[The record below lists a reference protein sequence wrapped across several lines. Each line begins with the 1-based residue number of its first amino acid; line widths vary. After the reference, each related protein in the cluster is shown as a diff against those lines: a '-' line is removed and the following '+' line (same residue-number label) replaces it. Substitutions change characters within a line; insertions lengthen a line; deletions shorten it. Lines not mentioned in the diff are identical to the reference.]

1 MTLPPQT
8 RASAVDL
15 RAMGSGNRVFL
26 LPGEMAF
33 VREPSTIETLLGSC
47 VAVVLHDPARGW
59 GGMNH
64 YMVPAQTG
72 NMDAGKVG
80 ELAVPKLLQMAA
92 LSGCQPSGLKAAIL
106 GGGAV
111 VGHLA
116 AAAEVAGLD
125 VGRRNIACAVQ
136 GLMKA
141 GVTIAKQDIG
151 GTNGRRVKFDSVS
164 GAIEVK
170 QIAST
175 AEREARSAKLDE
187 LRTRKGRVLII
198 DDSATVRRLLRAV
211 IERSDDLEVCGE
223 AEDPFQARDL
233 LLQEDPDALCL
244 DVIMPKLDGL
254 SFLRRLMQYK
264 PIPTVVVSTI
274 AKAGSQMEK
283 NLKDA
288 GAIAVIDKDSLA
300 IYQGFETAERSLLP
314 ALRRAVSAV
323 VQKRVTT

>member
-1 MTLPPQT
+1 MSRP
-8 RASAVDL
+8 S
-15 RAMGSGNRVFL
+15 SGDIQALGGAGRIFL

-33 VREPSTIETLLGSC
+33 VREPCSIETLLGSC
-47 VAVVLHDPARGW
+47 VAVALHDPTRGF

-64 YMVPAQTG
+64 YMVPSRTG
-72 NMDAGKVG
+72 ALEPGKVG
-80 ELAVPKLLQMAA
+80 ELAVPKLIQLAA
-92 LSGCQPSGLKAAIL
+92 LSGCQPGSLRASIL

-125 VGRRNIACAVQ
+125 VGRRNAACAVQ
-136 GLMKA
+136 CLRQA
-141 GVTIAKQDIG
+141 GIAIVRQEVG
-151 GTNGRRVKFDSVS
+151 GVHGRRIGFDSAT
-164 GAIEVK
+164 GALTVRQIE
-170 QIAST
+170 QT
-175 AEREARSAKLDE
+175 AEREQRSARLAE
-187 LRTRKGRVLII
+187 LRTRKGRILLV

-223 AEDPFQARDL
+223 AEDPFQARDAL
-233 LLQEDPDALCL
+233 LALEPDALCL
-244 DVIMPKLDGL
+244 DVIMPRLDGL

-274 AKAGSQMEK
+274 AKAGSAMER

-300 IYQGFETAERSLLP
+300 IHTGFATAERTLLP
-314 ALRRAVSAV
+314 ALRRAASAV
-323 VQKRVTT
+323 VSKPQTSQAIP

>member
-1 MTLPPQT
+1 VNLPPPPSSSEI
-8 RASAVDL
+8 RAVNT
-15 RAMGSGNRVFL
+15 GNRVFL

-33 VREPSTIETLLGSC
+33 MREACSIETLLGSC
-47 VAVVLHDPARGW
+47 VAIALHDPARGW

-64 YMVPAQTG
+64 YMIPAQTG
-72 NMDAGKVG
+72 HMEAGKVG
-80 ELAVPKLLQMAA
+80 DQAIPQLLRMAE
-92 LSGCQPSGLKAAIL
+92 LSGCRPAGLRAAII
-106 GGGAV
+106 GGAAV

-125 VGRRNIACAVQ
+125 VGRRNTACAVQ
-136 GLMKA
+136 CLMKA
-141 GVTIAKQDIG
+141 GIAISKQDVG
-151 GTNGRRVKFDSVS
+151 GINGRRVNFNTVT

-170 QIAST
+170 TIATT
-175 AEREARSAKLDE
+175 ADREQRAAKLDQ
-187 LRTRKGRVLII
+187 LRTRKARILII
-198 DDSATVRRLLRAV
+198 DDSQTVRRLLRAV
-211 IERSDDLEVCGE
+211 IERSDDLEVCAE
-223 AEDPFQARDL
+223 AEDPFQARDAL
-233 LLQEDPDALCL
+233 LEHDPDALCL

-274 AKAGSQMEK
+274 AKAGSVMEK

-300 IYQGFETAERSLLP
+300 IYKGYETAERTLLP